1 MAAAGRNEGSAAGER
16 AARGREGVWEQ
27 VCVGG
32 WGGGGKQA
40 REVGAKRARARSGA
54 GVRASVVALL
64 ALLLLLLGVSL
75 LLLGVSLLHEARA
88 EGAHRAQRAAHGLTH
103 GAGHAVTRGSS

>member
-1 MAAAGRNEGSAAGER
+1 MRGVQQGSAQRGE
-16 AARGREGVWEQ
+16 GREFGSKCVW
-27 VCVGG
+27 GG
-32 WGGGGKQA
+32 GGGGGKQA
-40 REVGAKRARARSGA
+40 RVVGAKRARARSGA